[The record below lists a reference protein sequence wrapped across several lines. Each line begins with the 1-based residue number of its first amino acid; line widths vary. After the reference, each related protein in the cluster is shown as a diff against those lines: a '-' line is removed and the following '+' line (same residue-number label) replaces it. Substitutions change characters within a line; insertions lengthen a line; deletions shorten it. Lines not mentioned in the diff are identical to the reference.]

1 VKGLGDIVREMRLRT
16 AVLSVIAAA
25 WPLFAIA
32 QPPPTYEA
40 ARAAALKSC
49 EAIDATAYQSGLALN
64 PDGYRSFYLRSECL
78 QRTAVR
84 FRDPA
89 SCDRVVRRRALLSSS
104 WGYSPQNCRTLVDRG
119 FEVDRLEVA
128 ELRQRYLSSAMVLR
142 DVVVLRNGN
151 GRDYDIKPVFA
162 GASGTGYIITVEIT
176 APDGRWIPIHTNG
189 YYADPRSELTLFIR
203 REEIAARVPAFEA
216 GRAYQVR
223 VTTTYSLPAPSDAR
237 VMSEAF
243 LETAFP
249 RRERERTITRTVR
262 F

>member
-1 VKGLGDIVREMRLRT
+1 MRVRV
-16 AVLSVIAAA
+16 AVLLVVAAA

-32 QPPPTYEA
+32 QSPPTYEA

-49 EAIDATAYQSGLALN
+49 EAIDASAYRSGLAMN

-84 FRDPA
+84 FRDAVP
-89 SCDRVVRRRALLSSS
+89 CDRVVRRRALFSSS

-119 FEVDRLEVA
+119 IEEDRREIA
-128 ELRQRYLSSAMVLR
+128 ELRQRFLSEAMVLR

-151 GRDYDIKPVFA
+151 GRDYDVKPVFA

-176 APDGRWIPIHTNG
+176 APDGRTIPIHTNG

-203 REEIAARVPAFEA
+203 REEIVARVPAFA
-216 GRAYQVR
+216 PGAAYQVR

-237 VMSEAF
+237 FMSDTFVEK
-243 LETAFP
+243 TFP
-249 RRERERTITRTVR
+249 LRERQRTITRDVR